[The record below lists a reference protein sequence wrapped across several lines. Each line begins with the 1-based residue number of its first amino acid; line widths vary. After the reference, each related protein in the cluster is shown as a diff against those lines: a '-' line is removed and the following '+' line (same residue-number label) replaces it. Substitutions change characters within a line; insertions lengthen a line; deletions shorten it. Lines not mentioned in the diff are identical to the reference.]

1 MKIYLVIYIWDVY
14 GHPPGYGG
22 VLGVLSAWHTLE
34 DAVAAAE
41 QVEVREPDVSI
52 RVEAVEVGQ
61 NTSAVEVW
69 NDRNGYR

>member
-1 MKIYLVIYIWDVY
+1 MKIYLVIYIVDVY
-14 GHPPGYGG
+14 GLPPGYGG
-22 VLGVLSAWHTLE
+22 VLSAWYTLE

-61 NTSAVEVW
+61 NTSAVEAW